1 LAYAPIVTWLRSPAL
16 RQRLLALEPTWAV
29 EVARLLPELLS
40 ERPGLPQP
48 GPAAEASQRQRLFE
62 ALARAILRYEEPPRR
77 ADPLLLMIDDLQWCD
92 RDTLECLHYLLRF
105 EPRAQLLIVG
115 TVRAEEVADNPAL
128 EVLLAAL
135 RRDDQLTEI
144 PLAPLSVE
152 EATSLAVHMS
162 ERALTP
168 GQLTRLYRE
177 SEGNPL
183 FLVEALRSGLA
194 AQTGQGQIVQP
205 GLIGT
210 SLPLPP
216 RVHGVLH
223 ARLAQLSA
231 PARELA
237 GMAAAIGREFTLPVL
252 ARVCEQD
259 EDGLVR
265 SLDELW
271 QRRIVVDATGQG
283 AEAYDFTHD
292 KLREV
297 AYNSLSAARR
307 RLLHRRIAEAMEA
320 VNRNQLDP
328 VNGQIAAHYESA
340 GLFDRA
346 VLYYQRAAEVARQVY
361 ANDDAIRYYR
371 RGLALLGGPAAHSP
385 AVAGDLY
392 QHLGDTLHWTAQ
404 YDEARSAY
412 QQAIVAIPYMD
423 AIRLAE
429 LHRKIGNSWRDQR
442 RYPEALQAYAD
453 AERALGEVPSE
464 PSPEWWHEWIQVL
477 LETNLVYYW
486 LGQVAKSDRLRL
498 RLQPAVERYGA
509 PSQRAVYFQNLGW
522 IEFRRNRQVATAEM
536 VALVK
541 ATLVAQQEAGHQA
554 GIPAAQFGVG
564 FALLWSGDP
573 QGAMEPLEIA
583 LHLAERTGDVSLQ
596 ARCLTYLTI
605 AHRKCMQMEE
615 TQRDAARS
623 LEVAAAAQM
632 PEYIA
637 MAKANQAW
645 LAWRA
650 GDLASVQEVGQT
662 ALELWHQ
669 LPAGHASAPF
679 QWLALWPL
687 IAVALR
693 TDQLASAVDYARALL
708 DPSQQRVPDELAASL
723 EQVIQAWDGGAPDG
737 ARSRLHKSLSLA
749 QEMRYL

>member
-1 LAYAPIVTWLRSPAL
+1 
-16 RQRLLALEPTWAV
+16 
-29 EVARLLPELLS
+29 
-40 ERPGLPQP
+40 
-48 GPAAEASQRQRLFE
+48 
-62 ALARAILRYEEPPRR
+62 
-77 ADPLLLMIDDLQWCD
+77 
-92 RDTLECLHYLLRF
+92 
-105 EPRAQLLIVG
+105 
-115 TVRAEEVADNPAL
+115 
-128 EVLLAAL
+128 
-135 RRDDQLTEI
+135 
-144 PLAPLSVE
+144 
-152 EATSLAVHMS
+152 MS
-162 ERALTP
+162 ERGLTP
-168 GQLTRLYRE
+168 EQLARLYRE
-177 SEGNPL
+177 SEGNAL
-183 FLVEALRSGLA
+183 FLVETLRSGLA
-194 AQTGQGQIVQP
+194 AQTGEGQIGQP
-205 GLIGT
+205 GLTGT

-252 ARVCEQD
+252 ARVCDQD

-271 QRRIVVDATGQG
+271 QRRIVADATGQG

-320 VNRNQLDP
+320 VYKNQLDT
-328 VNGQIAAHYESA
+328 VNGQIATHYESA
-340 GLFDRA
+340 GMFERA

-371 RGLALLGGPAAHSP
+371 RGLALLGGPASRTP
-385 AVAGDLY
+385 ALAADLY
-392 QHLGDTLHWTAQ
+392 QHLGDTLHWIAQ
-404 YDEARSAY
+404 YDEARAAY
-412 QQAIVAIPYMD
+412 QQAIAAIPD
-423 AIRLAE
+423 PSAIRLAE

-453 AERALGEVPSE
+453 AEHALGAAPSE
-464 PSPEWWHEWIQVL
+464 PSAEWWQAWIQVM

-486 LGQVAKSDRLRL
+486 LGQVAESDRLRL

-509 PSQRAVYFQNLGW
+509 PSQRAVYFQNLSW

-541 ATLVAQQEAGHQA
+541 AALTAQQEAGNQA

-605 AHRKCMQMEE
+605 AHRQCMQMEE
-615 TQRDAARS
+615 TRRDAARS
-623 LEVAAAAQM
+623 LEVATAAQM

-650 GDLASVQEVGQT
+650 GDLAPVQELGQA

-679 QWLALWPL
+679 QWLARWPL

-693 TDQLASAVDYARALL
+693 TDQLALAVDHMRALL
-708 DPSQQRVPDELAASL
+708 DPGQQRVPDELAASL
-723 EQVIQAWDGGAPDG
+723 EQVIQAWDGGAPES
-737 ARSRLHKSLSLA
+737 ANTLLHQSLA
-749 QEMRYL
+749 LAQQMRYL